1 MAANTQSGTT
11 DYFYAQRDQITT
23 RALRIVGAI
32 GTGETPVAS
41 QLTEGAEA
49 LNDLCKEW
57 QSDGMPLWKI
67 TAPTPF
73 AYTATKTY
81 TIGSGSTI
89 VTPAPLKILF
99 ARNKNS
105 ISTPALY
112 TPMIIIPKMDY
123 YLLGI
128 PDATGR
134 PTQLMYTPPGAPFTG
149 ASLDAQGTILVYPL
163 PDAYTITNVTCEMVV
178 QAPYQDFDLS
188 TDVPDFPQYWLNAI
202 KWGLAAELSYEYGLN
217 PQDRGMLEKR
227 AEFHKQAALSFGTE
241 EGSLWIQP
249 APQWTAERFM

>member
-1 MAANTQSGTT
+1 MANTQSGTY

-32 GTGETPVAS
+32 GTGETPASS

-49 LNDLCKEW
+49 LNDLCKEY
-57 QSDGMPLWKI
+57 QAYGMPLWKI
-67 TAPTPF
+67 TALTPW
-73 AYTATKTY
+73 AYTATNTY
-81 TIGSGSTI
+81 TIGLGSTI
-89 VTPAPLKILF
+89 AQVAPLKILF

-112 TPMIIIPKMDY
+112 TPMILVPKMDY

-134 PTQLMYTPPGAPFTG
+134 PNQLNYTPPGAPFKGTN
-149 ASLDAQGTILVYPL
+149 LDAEGTIRVYPS
-163 PDAYTITNVTCEMVV
+163 PDAYTIANVTCEMVCHL
-178 QAPYQDFDLS
+178 PYQDFAIS
-188 TDVPDFPQYWLNAI
+188 TDIPDFPQHWLNAI
-202 KWGLAAELSYEYGLN
+202 KWGLAAELSYEYGVN
-217 PQDRGMLEKR
+217 VQERGMLEKR
-227 AEFHKQAALSFGTE
+227 ADMHVQQALSFGTE

>member
-1 MAANTQSGTT
+1 MANTQSGTY

-23 RALRIVGAI
+23 RALRICGTI
-32 GTGETPVAS
+32 GTGETPSAS

-57 QSDGMPLWKI
+57 QADGMPLWKI
-67 TAPTPF
+67 GAPTPF
-73 AYTATKTY
+73 AYTATNLY
-81 TIGSGSTI
+81 TIGVNSTI
-89 VTPAPLKILF
+89 NTAAPLKILF

-112 TPMIIIPKMDY
+112 TPMIVIPKMDY

-134 PTQLMYTPPGAPFTG
+134 PNQLNYTIPGAPFTG
-149 ASLDAQGTILVYPL
+149 AGLDAQGTIRVYPT
-163 PDAYTITNVTCEMVV
+163 PDAYTIANVTCEIVCHL
-178 QAPYQDFDLS
+178 PYQDFDLS
-188 TDVPDFPQYWLNAI
+188 TDIPDFPQHWLNAI
-202 KWGLAAELSYEYGLN
+202 KWGLAAELSFEAGVN
-217 PQDRGMLEKR
+217 VNERGMILKM
-227 AEFHKQAALSFGTE
+227 AQMHKEAALSFGTE